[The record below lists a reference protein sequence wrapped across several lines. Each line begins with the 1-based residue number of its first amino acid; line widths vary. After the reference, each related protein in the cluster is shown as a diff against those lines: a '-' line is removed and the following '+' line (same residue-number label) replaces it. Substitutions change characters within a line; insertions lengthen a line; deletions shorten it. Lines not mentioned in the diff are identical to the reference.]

1 MKHRPALCLV
11 AAALLTACATP
22 GEPRCAAGS
31 NPVVQDWLYMGLLI
45 PSGGTVSEAEW
56 SAFMKDTVTPRFPD
70 GLTVLRA
77 QGQWRGKDG
86 KIVEEPSRAL
96 FLMHPGDAR
105 SDALV
110 AEIAAAYK
118 SRFAQ
123 EAVLRVRTPGC
134 ASF

>member
-1 MKHRPALCLV
+1 M
-11 AAALLTACATP
+11 
-22 GEPRCAAGS
+22 
-31 NPVVQDWLYMGLLI
+31 
-45 PSGGTVSEAEW
+45 SEAEW

-118 SRFAQ
+118 SRFSQ